1 MESDIKRIYFNTSPY
16 NKHNYSYDYNNKET
30 TIKKELVKRQATTN
44 KKWIFENLNDEFQLN
59 TLQDIRANYMRIDS
73 ETNTEEKEREE
84 DKNEKES
91 IPFIL
96 QQITQKI
103 HGYRSQDQDKKILNT
118 EKFVDLPF
126 VIYKL
131 SQCELC
137 CFYCREPTMLVYEYA
152 REPRQWTLERIDN
165 TFGHN
170 KDNIEIA
177 CLTCNLRRR
186 TMYHERYRF
195 TKQMSITKM
204 NSEEEKEKMFLED
217 IEETEKTT

>member
-16 NKHNYSYDYNNKET
+16 NKHNHNNNHTEP
-30 TIKKELVKRQATTN
+30 TIKKELVKRQATTS

-59 TLQDIRANYMRIDS
+59 ILHEIQANYNRIVF
-73 ETNTEEKEREE
+73 ETNTEEKEKEKE
-84 DKNEKES
+84 KEKES